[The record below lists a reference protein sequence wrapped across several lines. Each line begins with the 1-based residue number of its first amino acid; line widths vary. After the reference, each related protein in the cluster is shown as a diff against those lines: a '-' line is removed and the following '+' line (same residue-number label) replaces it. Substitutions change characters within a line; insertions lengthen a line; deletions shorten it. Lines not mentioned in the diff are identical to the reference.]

1 MGAQQTHTESRNGL
15 PSAVVDDLFAADSCR
30 RALSVLARRG
40 EPMVVE
46 DLARA
51 VVAARDGCPPSAVT
65 RADRDAMAMEL
76 LTEHI
81 PKLTATRVLR
91 YNSMLGAV
99 ELRHPE
105 LLAVERR

>member
-1 MGAQQTHTESRNGL
+1 MGTQQASTGTETEL
-15 PSAVVDDLFAADSCR
+15 PSAVVRDLFAADSCR
-30 RALSVLARRG
+30 RALSILARRG

-51 VVAARDGCPPSAVT
+51 VVADREDCPPSAVT
-65 RADRDAMAMEL
+65 TADRDAMADEL

-91 YNSMLGAV
+91 YDSMLGAV